1 MEERDL
7 TLPPIN
13 CPPSAFYPNNK
24 SSVNRIL
31 IIRPGALGDVI
42 VTLPVFEAIRNYFHD
57 AQIEIMGYSSFL
69 EIVNG
74 RFYADTISRFDHAE
88 ISSLFMEN
96 SRIPASLT
104 KRLKG
109 IDLVISFVA
118 DKEKIVVKNLRT
130 AGVRNV
136 IHYEPFPS
144 EGENVHMIDHLLK
157 CLDLL
162 GIPYANRIPKI
173 FLKDEDILS
182 GENFVKNN
190 MAVPGKK
197 LVALHPGSGSRKKC
211 WPIDCYDKLI
221 SWLHTVKD
229 VQVLLISGYADTGIV
244 EELRVRGNDVFVL
257 VDNLPLS
264 VLSAVIKQCNF
275 FVGNDSGITHLSSAV
290 GTPTIAIF
298 GSTSPYVWGP
308 RGENVKIL
316 YKKSH
321 CSPCMPETRNNCVS
335 HNCFEDILVEDVI
348 REAEYI
354 LC

>member
-1 MEERDL
+1 MEERYL
-7 TLPPIN
+7 TLQPIN
-13 CPPSAFYPNNK
+13 YPPSAFYPNNK

-74 RFYADTISRFDHAE
+74 RFYADTISRFDDAE

-118 DKEKIVVKNLRT
+118 DEEKIMVKNLRT
-130 AGVRNV
+130 YGVRNV
-136 IHYEPFPS
+136 VHYEPFPS
-144 EGENVHMIDHLLK
+144 EGEKVHMIDHLLK

-173 FLKDEDILS
+173 FLKNEDILS
-182 GENFVKNN
+182 GENFVKKN
-190 MAVPGKK
+190 MFIPGKK

-257 VDNLPLS
+257 ADSLPLS
-264 VLSAVIKQCNF
+264 VLSAVINQCDF
-275 FVGNDSGITHLSSAV
+275 FVGNDSGITHLASAV

-298 GSTSPYVWGP
+298 GPTDPDIWGP
-308 RGENVKIL
+308 RGKRVKIL
-316 YKKSH
+316 YNKSA
-321 CSPCMPETRNNCVS
+321 CSPCHADMRRDCLSQTCLENIT
-335 HNCFEDILVEDVI
+335 LEDVI
-348 REAEYI
+348 SEIRYI
-354 LC
+354 H